1 MSGHADLDSR
11 RSWTRLFVTLVAAV
25 TGNVGMWA
33 VISALPG
40 IAADFEASRAM
51 ASLPYAATMLGFGAG
66 NFLIGR
72 LVDRHGMAR
81 VLAVVGVG
89 LGLAYFA
96 AAQSPS
102 VMVLS
107 LWQLVIGFGTGA
119 CFAPLIADISQWFL
133 KRRGLAV
140 AIAASGNYL
149 AGAVWPVALDWVG
162 GGAGWRWDY
171 SALALVS
178 VVILVPISFAL
189 RTRVD
194 AGAIAVSEAQAA
206 ARAGQTGLSPR
217 QLQWALGIAGIGCC
231 VAMAMPQVHI
241 VALCVDMGFGAAVG
255 REMLSLML
263 LGGVASR
270 VLSGVIADR
279 IGGVRTLLLGSVLQ
293 CIALVLYL
301 PAGGLVSLYAVSLIF
316 GLSQGGI
323 VPSYAVIVREYL
335 PAREAGSRT
344 GFVILMTLIGMAFGG
359 WLSGWIYDQTGSYA
373 LAFWNGIAWNA
384 MNIAIIGTL
393 FLRTRA
399 RGRAVPAL

>member
-1 MSGHADLDSR
+1 
-11 RSWTRLFVTLVAAV
+11 
-25 TGNVGMWA
+25 
-33 VISALPG
+33 
-40 IAADFEASRAM
+40 
-51 ASLPYAATMLGFGAG
+51 MLGFGAG
-66 NFLIGR
+66 NFLIER

-217 QLQWALGIAGIGCC
+217 QRNGRWALPGS
-231 VAMAMPQVHI
+231 
-241 VALCVDMGFGAAVG
+241 AAVW
-255 REMLSLML
+255 RWQCRRSTSWRS
-263 LGGVASR
+263 ASTWG
-270 VLSGVIADR
+270 SGLRWDAKCCR
-279 IGGVRTLLLGSVLQ
+279 S
-293 CIALVLYL
+293 CFWAAL
-301 PAGGLVSLYAVSLIF
+301 PRACF
-316 GLSQGGI
+316 
-323 VPSYAVIVREYL
+323 
-335 PAREAGSRT
+335 
-344 GFVILMTLIGMAFGG
+344 
-359 WLSGWIYDQTGSYA
+359 
-373 LAFWNGIAWNA
+373 LA
-384 MNIAIIGTL
+384 
-393 FLRTRA
+393 
-399 RGRAVPAL
+399 

>member
-1 MSGHADLDSR
+1 
-11 RSWTRLFVTLVAAV
+11 
-25 TGNVGMWA
+25 
-33 VISALPG
+33 
-40 IAADFEASRAM
+40 
-51 ASLPYAATMLGFGAG
+51 
-66 NFLIGR
+66 
-72 LVDRHGMAR
+72 
-81 VLAVVGVG
+81 
-89 LGLAYFA
+89 
-96 AAQSPS
+96 
-102 VMVLS
+102 
-107 LWQLVIGFGTGA
+107 
-119 CFAPLIADISQWFL
+119 
-133 KRRGLAV
+133 
-140 AIAASGNYL
+140 
-149 AGAVWPVALDWVG
+149 
-162 GGAGWRWDY
+162 
-171 SALALVS
+171 
-178 VVILVPISFAL
+178 
-189 RTRVD
+189 
-194 AGAIAVSEAQAA
+194 
-206 ARAGQTGLSPR
+206 
-217 QLQWALGIAGIGCC
+217 
-231 VAMAMPQVHI
+231 
-241 VALCVDMGFGAAVG
+241 
-255 REMLSLML
+255 MLSLML

-301 PAGGLVSLYAVSLIF
+301 PAGGLVSLYAVSLVF